1 MELHNID
8 SYVQAQLYKLAS
20 SGLCSNIPGQIMVS
34 LMVKGPDPED
44 ESYKQFAEEEAE
56 IFEGLKRRS
65 KKLVDGLKAADGI
78 SCNPADGAMYAFP
91 SVVIPPKAIEYA
103 EHRGI
108 APDALYV
115 LSLLDETGIC
125 VVPASGF
132 GQKEGRFGF
141 RTTFLPP
148 DDKMEEAVQKLI
160 AHHKLFTARYSDNA

>member
-8 SYVQAQLYKLAS
+8 GYVQAQLYKLAS

-34 LMVKGPDPED
+34 LMARGPDPEG
-44 ESYKQFAEEEAE
+44 ESYQKFVEEESE

-65 KKLVDGLKAADGI
+65 KKLVDGLNAAEGI
-78 SCNPADGAMYAFP
+78 SCNPADGTMYAFP
-91 SVVIPPKAIEYA
+91 SVEIPPRAIESA
-103 EHRGI
+103 EQHGM
-108 APDALYV
+108 APDTLYA

-148 DDKMEEAVQKLI
+148 DDKMEAAIEKLI
-160 AHHKLFTARYSDNA
+160 AHHKRFTERYSDHA